1 MGPNPL
7 VSIVTPSFQQAA
19 YLRTCIESVLAQSY
33 QPIEYRVCDGG
44 STDGSVEVLEAYGP
58 RVAWQSRPDN
68 GQAEAINSGL
78 RASRGEIVGFLN
90 SDDVLR
96 PNAVA
101 SAVGALAEHPEVD
114 IVYGRATVI
123 DASGQ
128 PLRPSPVQPFDS
140 DVLVQHCF
148 IAQPAAFWRRSL
160 HDKIG
165 WFAEEF
171 DHTLDYEFWIRAM
184 AAGAKFLFVDEEWAQ
199 AREHPRAKSQRL
211 RGEIFRQIREL
222 QLRRLGYC
230 GRNWWEQHLR
240 YLRDEKGGVWRL
252 LPGRKD
258 ERIYRLAWWPYVL
271 WRRKLGGP
279 LFYRPGHWR
288 A

>member
-1 MGPNPL
+1 MGSNPL
-7 VSIVTPSFQQAA
+7 VSIITPSFQQAD
-19 YLRTCIESVLAQSY
+19 YLRQCIDSVLGHGY
-33 QPIEYRVCDGG
+33 QPIEYHVCDGG
-44 STDGSVEVLEAYGP
+44 SIDGSVDILRSYGIRLE
-58 RVAWQSRPDN
+58 WDSQPDG
-68 GQAEAINSGL
+68 GQAAAINVGL
-78 RASRGEIVGFLN
+78 RKSQGQIVGFLN
-90 SDDVLR
+90 SDDVLL
-96 PNAVA
+96 PGAVG
-101 SAVGALAEHPEVD
+101 SAVRTLAAHPEVD

-123 DASGQ
+123 DEQGRA
-128 PLRPSPVQPFDS
+128 LRPAPVQSFDA

-160 HDKIG
+160 HEKIG

-184 AAGAKFLFVDEEWAQ
+184 QAGAKFLFVDEEWAQ
-199 AREHPRAKSQRL
+199 AREHAQAKSQRL
-211 RGEIFRQIREL
+211 RGEILRQIREL

-240 YLRDEKGGVWRL
+240 YLRDEKRGIWRL
-252 LPGRKD
+252 LPGRRD
-258 ERIYRLAWWPYVL
+258 QRLYRLAWWPYVF